1 MANPRVLYS
10 IAARLGASGIG
21 HIAHQA
27 ALGIHRAEWLERL
40 FVSSNAQSIIPGAL
54 IRQWGLLGR
63 AVRYLAAHD
72 ATGLLYHAEGMLFD
86 DWVAMG
92 MPIGDL
98 FHGWNGS
105 CLRSLRLARRRGMV
119 TVVERASSHPITQTR
134 LLGEEYRRWGVPL
147 ALPKWNLSRL
157 MAEFTEADYITIP
170 SDFVRDSMIAEGV
183 PENKLIELPFGLD
196 PTRFASAAPAPATD
210 HPLRLIFAG
219 QVSVR
224 KGVPYLLEAWRAL
237 GWRDAELWLIGG
249 VTPDVAT
256 IRSRWPDL
264 EGVRFLGH
272 STTLGELMAQCD
284 LFVFPSI
291 EEGSA
296 LVTYE
301 AMACGLPVVTTPNA
315 GSVARD
321 GIEGYIIPIR
331 DVDALCDRLQHL
343 RANPAV
349 RAEMARSAR
358 LRAAEFTWD
367 AYRRKLLAAYERILG
382 SKAA

>member
-105 CLRSLRLARRRGMV
+105 CLRSLRLARRRSMV

-147 ALPKWNLSRL
+147 IDMGAVRLPRLALQILAL
-157 MAEFTEADYITIP
+157 GIQLAERVLGPRQVGLGLAQLE
-170 SDFVRDSMIAEGV
+170 
-183 PENKLIELPFGLD
+183 FGLV
-196 PTRFASAAPAPATD
+196 
-210 HPLRLIFAG
+210 LAG
-219 QVSVR
+219 
-224 KGVPYLLEAWRAL
+224 A
-237 GWRDAELWLIGG
+237 
-249 VTPDVAT
+249 
-256 IRSRWPDL
+256 
-264 EGVRFLGH
+264 
-272 STTLGELMAQCD
+272 
-284 LFVFPSI
+284 
-291 EEGSA
+291 
-296 LVTYE
+296 
-301 AMACGLPVVTTPNA
+301 
-315 GSVARD
+315 
-321 GIEGYIIPIR
+321 
-331 DVDALCDRLQHL
+331 
-343 RANPAV
+343 
-349 RAEMARSAR
+349 
-358 LRAAEFTWD
+358 
-367 AYRRKLLAAYERILG
+367 
-382 SKAA
+382 